1 MSVQRN
7 LRNFMTKRLNT
18 FKNIKIKLSSP
29 EGQIYFKYGAWWDGK
44 PVVYQDNSD
53 DSDFQGKEGEFSL

>member
-1 MSVQRN
+1 
-7 LRNFMTKRLNT
+7 MTKRLNT

-53 DSDFQGKEGEFSL
+53 VSDF